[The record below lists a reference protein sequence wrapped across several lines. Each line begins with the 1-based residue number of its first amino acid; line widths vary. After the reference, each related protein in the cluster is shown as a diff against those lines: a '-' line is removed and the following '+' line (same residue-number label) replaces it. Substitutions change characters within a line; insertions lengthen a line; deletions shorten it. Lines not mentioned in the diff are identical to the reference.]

1 MESNKS
7 ILIIGKPKSA
17 KTTFLAQFVIL
28 ARKDKSKVKFWKTPE
43 NIQPIEDAI
52 KRLRGANETQ
62 TTPAE
67 SNEVILL
74 PIKIADENIS
84 LNCPDYGGEQ
94 INEILNLREFS
105 PQWQTL
111 INSSSSWIFFIRPK
125 QVEAL
130 FDLSNKSYQSS
141 VKESKEDV
149 KPLFKV
155 SEQSHLIELLQM
167 MLHIKKCSF
176 QKEISNPKLTIALT
190 CWDEVDEVITPNG
203 LLAKLLPLLN
213 QFVHLNWHK
222 DAVNVIG
229 ISAQGFELESQVNK
243 DKYLNEG
250 STKFPYVVKNNTTEK
265 VYDITELI
273 AESI

>member
-7 ILIIGKPKSA
+7 ILIIGKPESA
-17 KTTFLAQFVIL
+17 KTTFLAQFIIL

-62 TTPAE
+62 ATPAE

-74 PIKIADENIS
+74 PIKIAKENIS

-94 INEILNLREFS
+94 INEILNLRTFN
-105 PQWQTL
+105 PQWQSL
-111 INSSSSWIFFIRPK
+111 IKNSSSWIFFIRPK

-130 FDLSNKSYQSS
+130 FDLSNKSY
-141 VKESKEDV
+141 KANIEESKKSTEQV
-149 KPLFKV
+149 FKV
-155 SEQSHLIELLQM
+155 SEQSNLIELLQM
-167 MLHIKKCSF
+167 MLYVKKCSF
-176 QKEISNPKLTIALT
+176 QKEITNPKLTIALT
-190 CWDEVDEVITPNG
+190 CWDEVDEVIAPNN

-213 QFVHLNWHK
+213 QFIHTNWHK

-229 ISAQGFELESQVNK
+229 ISAQGFELKSQANK
-243 DKYLNEG
+243 DKYLDDG
-250 STKFPYVVKNNTTEK
+250 STKFAYVVKNNTTDK

-273 AESI
+273 VESL